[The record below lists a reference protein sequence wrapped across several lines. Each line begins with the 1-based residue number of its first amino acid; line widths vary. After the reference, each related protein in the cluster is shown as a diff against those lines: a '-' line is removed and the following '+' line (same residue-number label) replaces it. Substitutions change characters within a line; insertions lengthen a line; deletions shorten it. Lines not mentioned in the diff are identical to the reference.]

1 MAMQFNNMTAYDVK
15 SAIFGVVTADA
26 LGVPVE
32 FSVREDRRRDPVTG
46 MREYG
51 TYNQPKGTW
60 SDDSSMTLAA
70 LDSLSAGVDYG
81 DIMKRFAAW
90 AQKGDYTPHRE
101 TFDMGEATRR
111 AIIRYL
117 DGTPPLE
124 CGGTGERDNGNGS
137 LMRIMPFVLV
147 AIRDGDRKIR
157 DLTGIHN
164 ASALTH
170 RHPRCMVA
178 CGIYARLTA
187 ALIDAMTGNKM
198 NLAAAAVSGALKD
211 YSRSPFA
218 EETDTY
224 RRMADLK
231 ALADLPESEIRS
243 SGYVV
248 DTLEAAVWCFL
259 NTESYRDCVLKAVNL
274 GEDTDT
280 VAAVAGGLAGVW
292 YGFDA
297 IPSDWVDV
305 LARREWIEELCRNL
319 L

>member
-1 MAMQFNNMTAYDVK
+1 
-15 SAIFGVVTADA
+15 
-26 LGVPVE
+26 
-32 FSVREDRRRDPVTG
+32 
-46 MREYG
+46 
-51 TYNQPKGTW
+51 
-60 SDDSSMTLAA
+60 
-70 LDSLSAGVDYG
+70 
-81 DIMKRFAAW
+81 
-90 AQKGDYTPHRE
+90 
-101 TFDMGEATRR
+101 
-111 AIIRYL
+111 
-117 DGTPPLE
+117 
-124 CGGTGERDNGNGS
+124 
-137 LMRIMPFVLV
+137 
-147 AIRDGDRKIR
+147 
-157 DLTGIHN
+157 
-164 ASALTH
+164 
-170 RHPRCMVA
+170 MVA